1 LKSLTLLMGHLSTID
16 AGSLEEGTSIIILG
30 RGGMIGT
37 ENRPVG
43 VILAV
48 KEVREGFAEHTQM

>member
-1 LKSLTLLMGHLSTID
+1 MGHLSTID